1 MDPTVFLGIIVGVGL
16 LLHAIGIEVGMR
28 LFYHPQSLLI
38 VCGGMLGATLV
49 HFPLSQLFKTP
60 GRLKVIF
67 SLKSKNF
74 IRDIEMVMK
83 IGDKLKKEGRL
94 AMSKELNSI
103 KDHFLRNALQLLI
116 DRVQIEELEKILRDN
131 IEYMEKR
138 HYQGLKFFEQLAK
151 YAPGF
156 GLIGTLIGLI
166 VMLSQLDDPSK
177 LGMPSCLTPKKL

>member
-74 IRDIEMVMK
+74 ILRYWIENTRILYVETITNPVIK
-83 IGDKLKKEGRL
+83 VCDLE
-94 AMSKELNSI
+94 AMAS
-103 KDHFLRNALQLLI
+103 
-116 DRVQIEELEKILRDN
+116 
-131 IEYMEKR
+131 
-138 HYQGLKFFEQLAK
+138 LAK
-151 YAPGF
+151 KHNLICIVDNTFATPWACNPIDLGFDLVIHSGTKYLGGHSDLIAGIVVVRAP
-156 GLIGTLIGLI
+156 
-166 VMLSQLDDPSK
+166 LSPHLWAR
-177 LGMPSCLTPKKL
+177 